1 MYNFGKNAGTVY
13 EEDEPYHPWEDGQY
27 ARERKG
33 IFRRLYGI
41 LKFAVFVTPLALFL
55 YGSFAD
61 CSARPAAGW
70 LGMIGAGACARNEM
84 LSSVLSMQNNF
95 ALLKRLID

>member
-1 MYNFGKNAGTVY
+1 MYGSDKKADAVFEGESY
-13 EEDEPYHPWEDGQY
+13 DRWEDGQH

-33 IFRRLYGI
+33 VFRRLYGI
-41 LKFAVFVTPLALFL
+41 LKLAVFVTPLAIFL

-70 LGMIGAGACARNEM
+70 LGMVGASACARNEM
-84 LSSVLSMQNNF
+84 LSSVLSMQDNF
-95 ALLKRLID
+95 AVLKRLLD